1 MPPTTRKRGAPSS
14 EAPEATPAPATKRRR
29 ASQASSTKS
38 RTDTP
43 ARPRNVRATV
53 IDDDDDDDDLFGEK
67 SGPAAAPEDDDIIDL
82 ATSDGIPAAAARPP
96 KEDRRV
102 KIGAFQ
108 CAICMD
114 DCTDL
119 TVTHCGH
126 LFCAEC
132 LHSALHIEATRNKCP
147 ICRTKID
154 NKDRNAYSTKTKGFW
169 PLELKLMTAADLKG
183 KGKQR

>member
-53 IDDDDDDDDLFGEK
+53 IDDDDDDLFGEK
-67 SGPAAAPEDDDIIDL
+67 SGTAVAPEDDDIIDL
-82 ATSDGIPAAAARPP
+82 ATSDEIPAAATRPP

-119 TVTHCGH
+119 TVTHCG
-126 LFCAEC
+126 
-132 LHSALHIEATRNKCP
+132 TN
-147 ICRTKID
+147 
-154 NKDRNAYSTKTKGFW
+154 YS
-169 PLELKLMTAADLKG
+169 
-183 KGKQR
+183 

>member
-1 MPPTTRKRGAPSS
+1 M
-14 EAPEATPAPATKRRR
+14 
-29 ASQASSTKS
+29 
-38 RTDTP
+38 
-43 ARPRNVRATV
+43 
-53 IDDDDDDDDLFGEK
+53 
-67 SGPAAAPEDDDIIDL
+67 
-82 ATSDGIPAAAARPP
+82 
-96 KEDRRV
+96 

>member
-14 EAPEATPAPATKRRR
+14 EAPEATPAPAQKRRR
-29 ASQASSTKS
+29 ASQASPPKS
-38 RTDTP
+38 RTNTP
-43 ARPRNVRATV
+43 ASRRSARVTV
-53 IDDDDDDDDLFGEK
+53 IDDDDDDLFGEK
-67 SGPAAAPEDDDIIDL
+67 AEAEAAKDDEDIIDL
-82 ATSDGIPAAAARPP
+82 ATSDEIPAVAAARPP

-102 KIGAFQ
+102 KISAFQ

-169 PLELKLMTAADLKG
+169 PLELKLMTASDLKG